1 VGLSVTPAGY
11 IATGSEDNCVV
22 AYHASMPVPVARHC
36 FSEPSGNDANG
47 RGAFDPA
54 APGDGPGGGRGG
66 GSGGNGNGG
75 GGGGPEAQQFV
86 SSVAW
91 TRAGGAAVASNSQ
104 GHLRVLEL
112 A

>member
-47 RGAFDPA
+47 
-54 APGDGPGGGRGG
+54 
-66 GSGGNGNGG
+66 G

>member
-1 VGLSVTPAGY
+1 MNEKNFVGLSVTPAGY

-36 FSEPSGNDANG
+36 FSHPSI
-47 RGAFDPA
+47 
-54 APGDGPGGGRGG
+54 G
-66 GSGGNGNGG
+66 GSGNVQNGGPFSATGAGAAASSPANGG
-75 GGGGPEAQQFV
+75 GGGEATQQFV
-86 SSVAW
+86 SSVTW

-112 A
+112 V